1 MPSIK
6 AQPLFFDSSAR
17 IGSFFGN
24 TIMKGADNSEIIA
37 MAWADEVPFDAI
49 QNQYGL
55 SEGEVIR
62 LMRQRLKPRSFRLW
76 RHRVTGRLA
85 KHTQRTNCLAR
96 RRALNKRDRW
106 SPEE

>member
-1 MPSIK
+1 MK
-6 AQPLFFDSSAR
+6 AAHD
-17 IGSFFGN
+17 
-24 TIMKGADNSEIIA
+24 SEIIA

-49 QNQYGL
+49 KNQYGL

-85 KHTQRTNCLAR
+85 KHTQRIDRVAR
-96 RRALNKRDRW
+96 SRALSKKDIW
-106 SPEE
+106 PPEE

>member
-1 MPSIK
+1 MK
-6 AQPLFFDSSAR
+6 AAHD
-17 IGSFFGN
+17 
-24 TIMKGADNSEIIA
+24 SEIIA

-49 QNQYGL
+49 KNQYGL

-85 KHTQRTNCLAR
+85 KHTRRIDRVAR
-96 RRALNKRDRW
+96 RRALNKRDLW
-106 SPEE
+106 PPEE